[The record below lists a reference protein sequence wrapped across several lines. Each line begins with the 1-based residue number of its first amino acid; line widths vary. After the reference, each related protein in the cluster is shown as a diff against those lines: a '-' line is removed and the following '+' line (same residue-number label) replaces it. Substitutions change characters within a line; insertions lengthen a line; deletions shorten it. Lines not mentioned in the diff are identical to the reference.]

1 MMYELLKFMLGC
13 IGTGFGFISAAALLS
28 VITDRPSRI
37 KRFREE
43 GYDNAIEDIIKRKWY
58 WDRKEQIY
66 KNVELY
72 EIPTNLISGNKLK
85 TFFNRLYYYRGEAV
99 IKTIEDAMNDKWED
113 AEPINQWQELH
124 KYR

>member
-1 MMYELLKFMLGC
+1 MLGC
-13 IGTGFGFISAAALLS
+13 FATGFGFISAVALWS
-28 VITDRPSRI
+28 VITDRPDRI

-72 EIPTNLISGNKLK
+72 EMPTNLIDGKRLK
-85 TFFNRLYYYRGEAV
+85 TFFNKLYNYRGEAV
-99 IKTIEDAMNDKWED
+99 IKTIENAINDKWED
-113 AEPINQWQELH
+113 AEPINQQRELI
-124 KYR
+124 K